1 MTEDAVAGVLR
12 QWEVVYPELNLGP
25 IAVLGRLN
33 RCAALLQRVADAP
46 LGTAELSRPE
56 FDILTALRRIGGELT
71 PGRLARETFA
81 SPAAVTK
88 RVQGLERQGLVQR
101 RIDERDRRVAH
112 LTLTDAG
119 RELIDRLF
127 PQQVSYEQALLSRLP
142 GSEQGEL
149 ARILG
154 DLLLLLE
161 GQLGSVDY

>member
-1 MTEDAVAGVLR
+1 MSEDAVAGVLR
-12 QWEVVYPELNLGP
+12 QWEVVYPELNFGP

-46 LGTAELSRPE
+46 LGSAELSRPE
-56 FDILTALRRIGGELT
+56 FDILTALRRIDGEVT

-88 RVQGLERQGLVQR
+88 RVRGLETRGLVDR
-101 RIDERDRRVAH
+101 RIDQRDRRVAH
-112 LTLTDAG
+112 LTLTDTG
-119 RELIDRLF
+119 RELIDQLL
-127 PQQVSYEQALLSRLP
+127 PQQLSYEQTLLSRLP
-142 GSEQGEL
+142 ESEQGEL

-154 DLLLLLE
+154 DLLVLLE